1 MELVFFECCYLTGYT
16 ISMTKALY
24 LKYRPQNFSEIRGQ
38 EEVVEVLSGAIK
50 EGNVSHAYL
59 FAGSRGTGKTSIARI
74 FAKEI
79 GSKEMDIYEI
89 DAASNRGI
97 DEVRELRDASRTLP
111 YESEYKIYIIDEVH
125 MLTTPAFNALLKT
138 LEEPPAHVIFIL
150 ATTEMGKLPDTVIS
164 RCEVHRFRRPSQ
176 KVLKGLIKDVVKSE
190 GYQMDEASDDLIALL
205 GDGSFRDTLG
215 VLQKIMRALP
225 EKKITAIDVARITGA
240 PAPELVNQ
248 VLESVSTSD
257 LGKGLKA
264 VSDALGANIDMNLF
278 MTLVLA
284 KVRAVLLLRNA
295 PEMKEELQE
304 EFSDA
309 DFSFLGELAEGKV
322 INSEVLKALLE
333 AHAEMAY
340 AKLSHLPLELALIKL
355 SGEKE

>member
-1 MELVFFECCYLTGYT
+1 M
-16 ISMTKALY
+16 SQALY
-24 LKYRPQNFSEIRGQ
+24 LKYRPKNFSEIRGQ

-97 DEVRELRDASRTLP
+97 DEVRELRDAARTLP

-176 KVLKGLIKDVVKSE
+176 KILKGLIKDVVKSE
-190 GYQMDEASDDLIALL
+190 GYQVDEASDDLIALL

-295 PEMKEELQE
+295 PEMKEELRE

-322 INSEVLKALLE
+322 INSEALKALLE

-355 SGEKE
+355 SGGEKGV